1 MRQAYPEKPEAVY
14 LFGTCLI
21 DMTYPEAGMS
31 AIHLLQREGV
41 RVLFPQDQTCC
52 GQPAYNSGFVE
63 EARQVAWR
71 QVQAFA
77 GSYPVVIPSGSC
89 GGMIRKH
96 YPHLFEG
103 DPRLSEV
110 RAFAERVFEFSEFLV
125 HVLKVQLKD
134 LGPPVTV
141 TWHTSC
147 HAKREMEL
155 GDEGKQLVRQLNH
168 VTLVELERE
177 AECCGFGGTFAVK
190 QPQLSAAMVE
200 DKVRDVQNT
209 GCRELL
215 TGDCGCLLNI
225 SGVMQ
230 KQELPVQGRHL
241 ADFLW
246 ERTRG

>member
-1 MRQAYPEKPEAVY
+1 
-14 LFGTCLI
+14 
-21 DMTYPEAGMS
+21 
-31 AIHLLQREGV
+31 
-41 RVLFPQDQTCC
+41 
-52 GQPAYNSGFVE
+52 
-63 EARQVAWR
+63 
-71 QVQAFA
+71 
-77 GSYPVVIPSGSC
+77 
-89 GGMIRKH
+89 
-96 YPHLFEG
+96 
-103 DPRLSEV
+103 
-110 RAFAERVFEFSEFLV
+110 
-125 HVLKVQLKD
+125 
-134 LGPPVTV
+134 
-141 TWHTSC
+141 
-147 HAKREMEL
+147 
-155 GDEGKQLVRQLNH
+155 